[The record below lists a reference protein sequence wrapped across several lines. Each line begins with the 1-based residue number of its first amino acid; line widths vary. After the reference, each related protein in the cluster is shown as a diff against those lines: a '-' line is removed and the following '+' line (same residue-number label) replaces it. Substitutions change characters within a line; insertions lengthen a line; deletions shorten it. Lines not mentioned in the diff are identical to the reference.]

1 MTAKNTE
8 IEALRGVAIAMV
20 LMAHFIG
27 IAPWHTPA
35 VWVLVTQNFKFGY
48 GVDLFFVISGYVV
61 SKSLLGTSTA
71 TAPTIGDLK
80 SFFVKRAFRVL
91 PTSFFWIAATLLLT
105 ITFNRFKDFG
115 VLGSNLREVFH
126 ILTYSYN
133 FYLGRHMLIA
143 EPHRGFI
150 FGPYWSLTLE
160 EQFYFAL
167 PLLVLIV
174 GRKLLMPVLL
184 GITALQ
190 LGVYWLFWN
199 PVVLYLR
206 FSAILFGVLLF
217 LARQSAA
224 GAFNLLEPSKL
235 RGVSAFTV
243 SGLLAAGLAAAGTIE
258 NPLLCQTVVGLA
270 GVGLVS
276 IASYEKG
283 YGLRSRFLAWL
294 GARSYAIYMTHI
306 PMFRVNLELWNY
318 LARWRGFHLTAMEP
332 SPVIVSAAVLTLL
345 ASEMNFRLLER
356 PLIACGRRIAS
367 RIENYSERGEQR
379 AGDLRSISP
388 GLENLSRP
396 GSF

>member
-1 MTAKNTE
+1 
-8 IEALRGVAIAMV
+8 MV

-35 VWVLVTQNFKFGY
+35 AWVLVTQNFKFGY

-61 SKSLLGTSTA
+61 SKSLLGTST
-71 TAPTIGDLK
+71 TIAPTIGELK
-80 SFFVKRAFRVL
+80 PFFVKRAFRVL

-105 ITFNRFKDFG
+105 ITFNRFQQFG
-115 VLGSNLREVFH
+115 VLRSNLQEAFH

-133 FYLGRHMLIA
+133 FYLGRHMLIV
-143 EPHRGFI
+143 EPHPGLI

-167 PLLVLIV
+167 PLVVLIV

-199 PVVLYLR
+199 PVVLYVR

-217 LARQSAA
+217 LARQSAPR
-224 GAFNLLEPSKL
+224 AFKLLEPSKL
-235 RGVSAFTV
+235 RGVSAVTV
-243 SGLLAAGLAAAGTIE
+243 SGLLVAGLAAAGTIE
-258 NPLLCQTVVGLA
+258 NPLLCQTVVGVA
-270 GVGLVS
+270 GVVLVS

-283 YGLRSRFLAWL
+283 YGLRSKFLAWL

-356 PLIACGRRIAS
+356 PLIARGRRIAS
-367 RIENYSERGEQR
+367 RIENHRERSEL
-379 AGDLRSISP
+379 AGDGSEL
-388 GLENLSRP
+388 NLWP
-396 GSF
+396 Q